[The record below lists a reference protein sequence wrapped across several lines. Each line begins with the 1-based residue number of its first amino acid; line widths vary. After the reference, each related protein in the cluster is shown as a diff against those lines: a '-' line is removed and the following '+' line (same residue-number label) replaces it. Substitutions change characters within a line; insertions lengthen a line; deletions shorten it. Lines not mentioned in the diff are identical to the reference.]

1 MGEGIRLEPS
11 TDCVATTITDK
22 IWKRTWSVFLCFVK
36 QYCTSTQSDSFN
48 DLLASVLARWKQIN
62 FEINYTQVISWVPLA
77 FLSKIRL
84 EHLDIRHIWEKKTT
98 LQPDGFIRQVKTTAL
113 KFITHGDNSKDVQ
126 KKTTLIWRYIITYF
140 MLLSLR
146 ASFNIS
152 LKGGVNLSIL
162 AVCRSQW
169 NIINQLSIY

>member
-11 TDCVATTITDK
+11 TDCVATTIKDK
-22 IWKRTWSVFLCFVK
+22 IWKWTWSVLFCFVK

-48 DLLASVLARWKQIN
+48 DLLDSALARSKQIN

-77 FLSKIRL
+77 FMSKIRL
-84 EHLDIRHIWEKKTT
+84 EHLDIRHIWEKITT
-98 LQPDGFIRQVKTTAL
+98 LQSDGFIRQVTIRAL
-113 KFITHGDNSKDVQ
+113 KLITHGDNSK
-126 KKTTLIWRYIITYF
+126 KKTIITYF
-140 MLLSLR
+140 MLLPFR
-146 ASFNIS
+146 TSFKELLTV

-162 AVCRSQW
+162 AVCAITQS